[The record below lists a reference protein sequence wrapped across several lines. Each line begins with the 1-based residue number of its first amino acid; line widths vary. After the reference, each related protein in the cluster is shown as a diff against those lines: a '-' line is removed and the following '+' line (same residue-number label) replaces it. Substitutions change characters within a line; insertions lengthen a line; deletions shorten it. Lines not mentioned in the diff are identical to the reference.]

1 MEAIHTQKNQRVESF
16 TPEKIYRQYYPNFVS
31 FACYL
36 TGSNLHG
43 EDIVQDVFEILCK
56 QSSVFVS
63 EQALLKYIYRA
74 IYNRGIDLIRH
85 RQICSRYEENI
96 LEEEKR
102 KNILPIYDIL
112 YKELRTM
119 VKKRIE
125 ALPPRCR
132 EIFIRKYREE
142 QSNPEISESLG
153 LSVKTV
159 ENQVFI
165 ARVAL
170 RKYLDTYLCS

>member
-1 MEAIHTQKNQRVESF
+1 MEAIYTKNNQRVEHF
-16 TPEKIYRQYYPNFVS
+16 TPEKVYSRYYPNFVS
-31 FACYL
+31 FACHL
-36 TGSNLHG
+36 TGSNLHA
-43 EDIVQDVFEILCK
+43 EDIVQDVFETLCK
-56 QSSVFVS
+56 HSSVFVS
-63 EQALLKYIYRA
+63 EQALLKYIYRS

-85 RQICSRYEENI
+85 RHICNRYEENV

-102 KNILPIYDIL
+102 KILLPVYDIL
-112 YKELRTM
+112 YKELHGM
-119 VKKRIE
+119 VEKRIE

-142 QSNPEISESLG
+142 QSNPEISKSLG

-170 RKYLDTYLCS
+170 KKYLDTYLCS